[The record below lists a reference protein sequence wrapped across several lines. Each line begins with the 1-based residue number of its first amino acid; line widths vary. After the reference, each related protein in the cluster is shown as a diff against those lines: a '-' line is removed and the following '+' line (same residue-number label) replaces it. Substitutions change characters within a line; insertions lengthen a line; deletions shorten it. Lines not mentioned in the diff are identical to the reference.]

1 MLLFSYV
8 LSGKSKG
15 KGVIDFGTGLYDILE
30 QQQVGLVA
38 AREFNLVLTSFTP
51 TWTAVVV
58 VVLDCCSSLKNIGFL
73 INCLHLS
80 FQFRGSI
87 NGLLEIQSLNCCGMG
102 PQLIEMTLDSFW
114 KEQKESLAG
123 FRQVEKPQ
131 GRQKLINKLRFLMQ
145 PPSVVEMVYWFWSEK
160 LCSYTIWFSVDKNNT
175 RMLE

>member
-1 MLLFSYV
+1 MSLFSYV

-30 QQQVGLVA
+30 QQQVGTMVA

-102 PQLIEMTLDSFW
+102 PQLIEMTWLILKRTKSVFSGISSF
-114 KEQKESLAG
+114 G
-123 FRQVEKPQ
+123 KPQ
-131 GRQKLINKLRFLMQ
+131 GRQ
-145 PPSVVEMVYWFWSEK
+145 
-160 LCSYTIWFSVDKNNT
+160 IW
-175 RMLE
+175 